1 MTKILLIIL
10 SFLIV
15 KSFIENFIYP
25 FFIKKTKD
33 VDNSSDGVI
42 DVDYEEID

>member
-10 SFLIV
+10 FILIV

-33 VDNSSDGVI
+33 IDNSKDGII